1 LLIPPY
7 YAASGGEYTQKRFN
21 ECSANSEP
29 KNITPKAQ
37 TLITRLDD
45 LINVE
50 EANIPVVA
58 KLLKLVLTQV
68 R

>member
-1 LLIPPY
+1 MSTTN
-7 YAASGGEYTQKRFN
+7 ARRNGGQTFHEFN